1 MFLGYDELLIY
12 RNMDND
18 GILKSICRIIEAGK
32 KKDSIKEY
40 KAEAISAFGKLIDMS
55 EKYGFYGNLWA
66 VYLTHMMVKSENA
79 FSLACEIGGNAEG
92 SISDLVIHDMEIMM
106 GIFHADLAGLIKELG
121 MPSLK
126 CVLDYTPLHSSYIYN
141 LRIRDRIC
149 ILAEDMMEAPKPSQM
164 KGVITSF
171 YKQFGVGKIGLHK
184 AFRLDI
190 DHKDNMSIVPIQKIP
205 QVSLADLVGYE
216 IPKQKLI
223 ENTEAFIN
231 GKPANNCL
239 LFGDAGTGKSS
250 SIKAITNEY
259 YVQGLRVIEV
269 YRHQYAYINELI
281 AEIKNRNYKFIIYLD
296 DLSFEDFETEY
307 KYLKAVIE
315 GGLEKKPDNILIY
328 ATSNRRHLVKETVS
342 DRDDRDEEMHRSD
355 TMAEKLSLAQR
366 FGVSIYFGFPS
377 KKEYNEIVLTLAH
390 RCGINMSDE
399 DIIAEANKWEV
410 SHGGRSGRIA
420 QQFIDHLL
428 GTRSSERD

>member
-1 MFLGYDELLIY
+1 
-12 RNMDND
+12 MDND
-18 GILKSICRIIEAGK
+18 GILKSICRIIEARR

-40 KAEAISAFGKLIDMS
+40 RSEAVATLGKLVDMS

-66 VYLTHMMVKSENA
+66 VYLTNMMVNSENA

-106 GIFHADLAGLIKELG
+106 GIYHADIAGLIKDLG
-121 MPSLK
+121 MPALK
-126 CVLDYTPLHSSYIYN
+126 CVLDYTPLHNSYIYN

-149 ILAEDMMEAPKPSQM
+149 ILAEDMLEAPKASQM
-164 KGVITSF
+164 KGVLTSF
-171 YKQFGVGKIGLHK
+171 YKQFGVGRLGLHK

-190 DHKDNMSIVPIQKIP
+190 DHKENMTIAPIQKIP
-205 QVSLADLVGYE
+205 QVTLADLVGYD
-216 IPKQKLI
+216 IPKQKLV

-231 GKPANNCL
+231 GRPANNCL

-250 SIKAITNEY
+250 SIKAIANEY

-269 YRHQYAYINELI
+269 YRHQFAYINELI
-281 AEIKNRNYKFIIYLD
+281 AELKNRNYKFIIYLD

-315 GGLEKKPDNILIY
+315 GGLEKRPENILIY
-328 ATSNRRHLVKETVS
+328 ATSNRRHLIKETVS

-355 TMAEKLSLAQR
+355 TMAEKLSLSQR
-366 FGVSIYFGFPS
+366 FGVSIYFGTPS
-377 KKEYNEIVLTLAH
+377 KKEFDEIVVTLAH
-390 RCGINMSDE
+390 RSGLNLPDE
-399 DIIAEANKWEV
+399 EIIEEANKWEL
-410 SHGGRSGRIA
+410 SHGGRSGRTA
-420 QQFIDHLL
+420 RQFVDHML
-428 GTRSSERD
+428 GIKSSERNQE